1 MRRAVAVIVRSG
13 LSTRPAIS
21 QPRPTDA
28 TAAMPSAIPDSMSN
42 WSSVSVRSPANA
54 WPTRTWQ
61 VFSCAGDG
69 GDPSAVGSHAA
80 TTPAPSSLPPR
91 PGTTPRTAAS
101 AAAARCVFPLVSSRI
116 GTDVTVT
123 TKPKPPSATPVG
135 GNATSG
141 GPGGGPRAEIC
152 LNGKCYTSGTVDTL
166 VLGDTGA
173 LSQSEVAQIAG
184 LHDVLAAAGG
194 LMLTDNRVTL
204 PSASNPN
211 LQPPTSFTVD
221 GTDISHP
228 RLGLL
233 SNARLTS
240 GRAFTAADD
249 NSYAALVDTD
259 YASSHDIKVG
269 STTTIGGTKFKVI
282 GLVSQ
287 SQASSPPNMYI
298 PLARAQALATD
309 PGTGKS
315 MSGKI
320 DTVYVTASG
329 ASDITAVQQEIQH
342 LLPQATVTSSAD
354 LASEITGSAASA
366 AKLAG
371 ALGTWLA
378 VLVLIAAFAV
388 ASLLT
393 MAAVARRVPEF
404 GTLKALGWRS
414 GRIVTQV
421 LGESLT
427 TGILGGLAGVGLG
440 FAGVAIIDKIA
451 PKLSATIPSASGG
464 VRHPAD
470 RDRAGRVL
478 LADEPTGN
486 LDEDTRDE
494 IIALLDTLWRE
505 RRLTLVLVSHDGSV
519 VRRAQRIGVMSRG
532 RLSIRQDT
540 RA

>member
-1 MRRAVAVIVRSG
+1 MFFLTYLGRELRRRMRQAVFIAIGLAIGIGLVITVIGASSGVKAAQAKVLRALYG
-13 LSTRPAIS
+13 
-21 QPRPTDA
+21 
-28 TAAMPSAIPDSMSN
+28 
-42 WSSVSVRSPANA
+42 
-54 WPTRTWQ
+54 
-61 VFSCAGDG
+61 
-69 GDPSAVGSHAA
+69 
-80 TTPAPSSLPPR
+80 
-91 PGTTPRTAAS
+91 
-101 AAAARCVFPLVSSRI
+101 I

-123 TKPKPPSATPVG
+123 TKPNPPSGRAAGAPLGG

-141 GPGGGPRAEIC
+141 GPGGAGPRAEIC

-166 VLGDTGA
+166 VPGDTGA
-173 LSQSEVAQIAG
+173 LSQSEVARIAR
-184 LHDVLAAAGG
+184 LHDVSAAAGG
-194 LMLTDNRVTL
+194 LVLTDNRVTL

-211 LQPPTSFTVD
+211 IAPPTSFTVD
-221 GTDISHP
+221 GTDIAHP
-228 RLGLL
+228 RLGPL

-240 GRAFTAADD
+240 GRAFTAADE
-249 NSYAALVDTD
+249 NSDVALVDAS
-259 YASSHDIKVG
+259 YASSHHIKLG
-269 STTTIGGTKFKVI
+269 SSTTIGGTKFTVI

-287 SQASSPPNMYI
+287 PQASSPPNMYI

-320 DTVYVTASG
+320 NTVYVTA
-329 ASDITAVQQEIQH
+329 ASAPDIAAVQQEIQH

-414 GRIVTQV
+414 SRIVSQV

-451 PKLSATIPSASGG
+451 PKLSATVPSASGAFG
-464 VRHPAD
+464 TPQTVTGPGGAASGALIGGPA
-470 RDRAGRVL
+470 AGHSTVAVPMSASVTIGAIALAVVLAIAGGL
-478 LADEPTGN
+478 LAGSFGGWRAARLRPAA
-486 LDEDTRDE
+486 
-494 IIALLDTLWRE
+494 ALAR
-505 RRLTLVLVSHDGSV
+505 VG
-519 VRRAQRIGVMSRG
+519 
-532 RLSIRQDT
+532 
-540 RA
+540 